1 MVGAEISEP
10 RVLLVFA
17 ACSVA
22 SRLRKARK
30 DGACLKKDA
39 IAAIN
44 GVPLWNMAAQGP
56 ILAPSASE

>member
-1 MVGAEISEP
+1 MGAEISEP

-22 SRLRKARK
+22 SWLSKAMK
-30 DGACLKKDA
+30 DEPCLKKDA

-44 GVPLWNMAAQGP
+44 GVPLWNMGAQGP
-56 ILAPSASE
+56 PLPPSASE